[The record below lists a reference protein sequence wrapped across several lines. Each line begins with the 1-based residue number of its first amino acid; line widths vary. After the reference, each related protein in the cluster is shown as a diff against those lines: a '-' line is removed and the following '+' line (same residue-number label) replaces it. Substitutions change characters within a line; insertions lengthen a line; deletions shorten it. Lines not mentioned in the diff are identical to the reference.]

1 MSELEK
7 TQDQREVFSSPLEE
21 GFLSSSS
28 LLRMSLSMTER
39 AKAVEGC
46 SVALSGLG
54 MTLALERPTSP
65 ACPGLKFFLVLFS
78 EGKQSCVGRSRMNH
92 SSKKGK

>member
-21 GFLSSSS
+21 GFLSSS

-39 AKAVEGC
+39 AKAVEGR

-54 MTLALERPTSP
+54 RTLALERPRSP